1 MLGQEYGDRAQER
14 WEGVKEDV
22 EMWKDKM
29 ERSREKK
36 EGEEGRDVFSA

>member
-29 ERSREKK
+29 ERRREKK
-36 EGEEGRDVFSA
+36 EGEEGRDVFPA